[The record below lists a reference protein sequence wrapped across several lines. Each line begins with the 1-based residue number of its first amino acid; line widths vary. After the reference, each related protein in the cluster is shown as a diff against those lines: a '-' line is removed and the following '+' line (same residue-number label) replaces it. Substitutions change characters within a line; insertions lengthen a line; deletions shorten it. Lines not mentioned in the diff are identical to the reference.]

1 MLGLCPT
8 RKFFNWER
16 IFPNLNVLGWKE
28 RKDLSNG
35 LICLLFRNTLW
46 GSVHSKHMLFVLL
59 LFGTSRWYPRW
70 AWSLWRS
77 SLPSPM
83 YCFRWG
89 DLVLEDDK
97 NQEPSEL
104 TGGQNCGYAIFCCL
118 RKKGGDHQH
127 HGDDHQLISN
137 ESKKAWKQQSEWW
150 GCTYLGWIMQQW
162 FQLTS
167 LKSFFKI
174 FELTCRTFLKLTAR
188 GNHWKLMLG
197 RRNFL
202 LGPGRHIFK
211 YELLVSG
218 CVIQQIVMCSNS
230 EWVCF
235 VVLFW
240 YCFFSVESAKISM
253 TFFRGQIW
261 CHEVILLG
269 QMLMLDNVP
278 GSYIAWWNHSYLV
291 MDQRLQVVLQLKQF
305 HRLHL
310 SNKNR
315 ACFFD
320 HYPLQHIPEVDLFR
334 FHQQLVRKMQSIF
347 WPFYTLWQILLNLLK
362 SGIKPLGALK
372 QTKTAIMHPA
382 EVEKEY
388 ATTL

>member
-1 MLGLCPT
+1 MPCM
-8 RKFFNWER
+8 
-16 IFPNLNVLGWKE
+16 
-28 RKDLSNG
+28 
-35 LICLLFRNTLW
+35 LFRNTAHE
-46 GSVHSKHMLFVLL
+46 VH
-59 LFGTSRWYPRW
+59 YI
-70 AWSLWRS
+70 
-77 SLPSPM
+77 PS
-83 YCFRWG
+83 
-89 DLVLEDDK
+89 
-97 NQEPSEL
+97 
-104 TGGQNCGYAIFCCL
+104 TCCL
-118 RKKGGDHQH
+118 CCCSSEHLGGTLGGLDLCEDHLCRLQCIASGEGTWYWRMTKTKSRAQWAYGGTELRLRHFLLPEKKRRWSPTWWWWSPTH
-127 HGDDHQLISN
+127 LKWVI
-137 ESKKAWKQQSEWW
+137 KAWKQQSEWW

-253 TFFRGQIW
+253 TFRGQIW

-320 HYPLQHIPEVDLFR
+320 RYPPQDIPEVDLSR

-347 WPFYTLWQILLNLLK
+347 WPFYTLWQIL
-362 SGIKPLGALK
+362 
-372 QTKTAIMHPA
+372 
-382 EVEKEY
+382 
-388 ATTL
+388 